1 MPTDRQPAS
10 IVIGELETLSTKPAS
25 EDPML
30 FHQLRDRLGSGAP
43 SSQSGWGS
51 TIWRADASTTAGI
64 PQVLPMSVDPDGAS
78 ALLTT

>member
-1 MPTDRQPAS
+1 
-10 IVIGELETLSTKPAS
+10 
-25 EDPML
+25 ML